1 MIGGGGGG
9 WGEQMLTPGKEIVSS
24 RGNLAELPVIQLF
37 RRLKQYL
44 FFSSTTIIN
53 QLTIEK
59 KKKTNLPETV
69 LLKLLL
75 LNPDGIEVHTINFGN
90 YSLFSKATILQKNV
104 HVFQEN
110 KTDASFSKKV

>member
-1 MIGGGGGG
+1 MGS

-24 RGNLAELPVIQLF
+24 RGNLAVLPVIQLF

-44 FFSSTTIIN
+44 FFSSSTTIIN

-59 KKKTNLPETV
+59 KNKNKKTNLPETV
-69 LLKLLL
+69 LLKLL